1 MNRVNH
7 WSYGGINMRR
17 IKVGII
23 GFGYIAS
30 FVYQEIVTRPE
41 LGLDIAFVW
50 NRSPARIEDIPEQ
63 LVLTDLSDFASRS
76 ADLVIEMSHPS
87 ISRDY
92 GRAILAI
99 TDYMMLS
106 VTAMADRELGAELLH
121 TAVANGTSLFIPHG
135 ALVGA
140 DSLHEAREN
149 WADVTITFRKAP
161 GSMDFSA
168 SGIDPEE
175 IQTET
180 VVYDGSVRGAAAKFP
195 RNVNTMATCALAG
208 IGFDRTRAVVIVDP
222 DATAMSAEVIAHGKD
237 GSLLETRKEEQA
249 VGVSGTGMLLSQLGS
264 IRRAAFG
271 AGPGL
276 TFV

>member
-1 MNRVNH
+1 
-7 WSYGGINMRR
+7 MRR
-17 IKVGII
+17 KKVGII

-30 FVYQEIVTRPE
+30 FIVGEIITRPE

-50 NRSPARIEDIPEQ
+50 NRSPARLEDIPQQ
-63 LVLTDLSDFASRS
+63 LVLNDLSDFASKS
-76 ADLVIEMSHPS
+76 PDLVIEMSHPS
-87 ISRDY
+87 ISRDH

-106 VTAMADRELGAELLH
+106 VTAMADPALSAELLD

-135 ALVGA
+135 ALVGL
-140 DSLHEAREN
+140 DSLYEAREN

-168 SGIDPEE
+168 SGIDPAK
-175 IQTET
+175 IHSET

-195 RNVNTMATCALAG
+195 RNVNTMATCALAS
-208 IGFDRTRAVVIVDP
+208 IGFDRTRGVVIVDP
-222 DATAMSAEVIAHGKD
+222 DATAMSAEVVAHGKD
-237 GSLLETRKEEQA
+237 GSLLETRKEERA

-264 IRRAAFG
+264 ICRAASG
-271 AGPGL
+271 ASPGL